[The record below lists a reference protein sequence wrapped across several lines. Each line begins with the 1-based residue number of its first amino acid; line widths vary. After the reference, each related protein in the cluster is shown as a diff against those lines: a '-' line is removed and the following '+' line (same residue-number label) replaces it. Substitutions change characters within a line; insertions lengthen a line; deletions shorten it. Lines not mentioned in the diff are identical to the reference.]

1 MDPILASASSRDG
14 GLQDV
19 FRSLSYRLQDPNST
33 VVIKTL
39 IVVHTMMRS
48 DSSVTVLSY
57 LAGDPS
63 ALRLRR
69 VATGGLHEYTYSKT
83 LTRYAAYLEHR
94 ITGFKELGYDVVQA
108 SKRDRF
114 ARLRKLSVSKGLL
127 REINLIQR
135 VMNSLLECAVRRPS
149 NPVLYRG
156 KAGRVDH
163 VGPPNDAQ
171 GPLGT
176 LHGHERGDYQHARAL
191 L

>member
-69 VATGGLHEYTYSKT
+69 VATCLLYTSP
-83 LTRYAAYLEHR
+83 
-94 ITGFKELGYDVVQA
+94 
-108 SKRDRF
+108 SPRD
-114 ARLRKLSVSKGLL
+114 S
-127 REINLIQR
+127 
-135 VMNSLLECAVRRPS
+135 
-149 NPVLYRG
+149 
-156 KAGRVDH
+156 
-163 VGPPNDAQ
+163 
-171 GPLGT
+171 
-176 LHGHERGDYQHARAL
+176 
-191 L
+191 